1 MTAFAPETP
10 PPPEPPEPPAPSGP
24 DAWAPWSAPTAL
36 LSALVVSFV
45 GGLTVVIAAQAG
57 GVDVTE
63 GDAPPGVLLAS
74 TAVQDV
80 AFIAVAIAF
89 ARMTGPVFAEHFGL
103 RPTPLLRAAGLVIA
117 TYVAFAVLVTL
128 WGLLVGDP
136 DEPLLDDLGVDR
148 STLLLVLG
156 ILTVCVGAP
165 LVEEIFFRGFFFRAL
180 RNRLSL
186 PLAATA
192 TGVIFG
198 VMHLISSPIEAIL
211 PLALFGALLCVLYE
225 RTGSLYPCIALHAIN
240 NALAFG
246 VNEEMGGATALLVVG
261 SLAACGAIAYAAARL
276 WPAPAAASG

>member
-1 MTAFAPETP
+1 MTAVAPEP
-10 PPPEPPEPPAPSGP
+10 PPPDDPPAPTGAE
-24 DAWAPWSAPTAL
+24 AWAPWSAPTAL
-36 LSALVVSFV
+36 LTALILSFV

-63 GDAPPGVLLAS
+63 GDTPPGILLAS

-80 AFIAVAIAF
+80 AFVVVAIAF
-89 ARMTGPVFAEHFGL
+89 ARMTGPVFAEQFGL
-103 RPTPLLRAAGLVIA
+103 RPTRLWPAVGAVVA
-117 TYVAFAVLVTL
+117 TYIGFAVLVSL

-136 DEPLLDDLGVDR
+136 DEPLLDDLGVDE

-156 ILTVCVGAP
+156 IVTVCIGAP
-165 LVEEIFFRGFFFRAL
+165 LVEELFFRGFFFRAL

-186 PLAATA
+186 PVAAAA

-240 NALAFG
+240 NSLAFG
-246 VNEEMGGATALLVVG
+246 LNEDMGGATALLVVA
-261 SLAACGAIAYAAARL
+261 SLAGCGAIAWAAARR
-276 WPAPAAASG
+276 WRPAPA